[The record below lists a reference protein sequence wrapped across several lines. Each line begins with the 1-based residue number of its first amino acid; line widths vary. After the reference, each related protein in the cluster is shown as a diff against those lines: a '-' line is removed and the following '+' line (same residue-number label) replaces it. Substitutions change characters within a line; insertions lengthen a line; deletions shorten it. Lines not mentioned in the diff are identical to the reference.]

1 MKNPKRYTVTAALPY
16 ANGPLHLGHLAGVY
30 IPSDIYARF
39 LRSNGKDVAFVC
51 GSDEHG
57 AAITLR
63 AKKEGTTP
71 KSIVDQYHAINKNV
85 FGQLGVSFDI
95 FHRTSLDLHKQT
107 ASDYFKLLEGR
118 GEFTKKT
125 TQQYYDEEY
134 KPIFGR

>member
-71 KSIVDQYHAINKNV
+71 QAIVDEYTAINKSV
-85 FGQLGVSFDI
+85 FEKLNLG
-95 FHRTSLDLHKQT
+95 
-107 ASDYFKLLEGR
+107 A
-118 GEFTKKT
+118 
-125 TQQYYDEEY
+125 Y
-134 KPIFGR
+134 KMGKYHPYNGSET